1 MRNRMR
7 NRIRSSVFLSCRG
20 VRAILVLVIEQIE
33 EQIEEEHLV
42 EQNDEKRI
50 VEQNDEE
57 QVFY

>member
-1 MRNRMR
+1 MRNRM
-7 NRIRSSVFLSCRG
+7 RSSVFLSCRG
-20 VRAILVLVIEQIE
+20 VRAILVLVLVIEQIE
-33 EQIEEEHLV
+33 EQIDEERLV